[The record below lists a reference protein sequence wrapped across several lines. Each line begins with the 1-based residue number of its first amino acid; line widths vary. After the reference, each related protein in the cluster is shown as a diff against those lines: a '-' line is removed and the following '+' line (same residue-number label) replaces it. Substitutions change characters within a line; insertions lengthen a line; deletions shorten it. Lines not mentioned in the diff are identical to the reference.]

1 MKKIYNVFFKQL
13 KNKKIVAM
21 VVAFTFLI
29 PNLTILFHAESPN
42 LADISVNTKL
52 TASASVNNGDAPG
65 AFQYNGTWQNTNE
78 APIGGGSRQW
88 LALNFGETV
97 TFNSVKFQQY
107 GRRLKQFSIQT
118 SEDGESWTTVFRGLD
133 TSVPA
138 EVETWNEYT
147 SVRLDNPVTSQYF
160 RLLMEEVFANEPKVI
175 IGQIFI
181 YNDAAFAATPEVEN
195 ITNRPTELAHGLDI
209 GAYSASSDNGGDQT
223 ADKAFDEYDWS
234 PWQAAGGAQINAPQ
248 WLMVDFGSSK
258 TVSRV
263 DLSQYN
269 NRAKLF
275 KLQVSDDKATWKDAF
290 YGKVEGAADNG
301 GTVNYTVVFPE
312 ATGRYFR
319 ILFEETAGD
328 AGGAQTQP
336 AVFDMSIYDKPGSA
350 VTSSEIECI
359 AEKPT
364 ELAHGLDI
372 SAYSASSDNGGDQ
385 TADKAFDEY
394 DWSPWQAA
402 GGAQINAPQWL
413 MVDFGSSKTVSRV
426 DLSQYNNRAKLFKL
440 QVSDDKA
447 TWKDAFYGKVEG
459 AADNGGTV
467 NYTVVFPEATGRYF
481 RILFEE
487 TAGDASGAQTQ
498 PAVFDMS
505 IYDKPD
511 SAVTSPEIECIAEKP
526 TELAHG
532 LNIGAYS
539 ASSYNGG
546 DQTADKAFDEYDW
559 SPWQAAGGA
568 QINAPQWLMV
578 DFGSSKTVSRVDLS
592 QYNNRAKLFKLQVSD
607 DKATW
612 KDAFYGKV
620 EGAADNGG
628 TVNYTVVF
636 PEATGR
642 YFRILFEETA
652 GDASGAQ
659 TQPAVFDMSIYD
671 KPGSAVTSPEITSV
685 TVKPDAV
692 RELTQGL
699 PTEAFRGSTEQK
711 NQEAKYA
718 FDADIYSVWQA
729 ESTAQVGASQW
740 LMVDFGKEEVISRI
754 DFIQYRNRARQFK
767 LQVSNDT
774 ETWTDAYKGNVPSA
788 TDSPDAANAAYTIV
802 FPSVNGRY
810 FRILF
815 LDMAGKAEDNTVP
828 SMPAVFDMKIY
839 DKHDGAQTSAEV
851 HEGLLDSEDSFKPAA
866 PVNPIVKPENLALNK
881 GDSAY
886 SSSSNLDGQPPQA
899 AFDGNGSSNW
909 QNSGNNFPA
918 WIQVDLGEKTDVN
931 GLWISQWSNRIK
943 YFKIHVSDD
952 GRNWA
957 TAFYGRVTD
966 AAELPT
972 ATELSIAFPTVKTR
986 FVRFTITDGVYDEP
1000 NKQLFNIPIYEIEV
1014 YSSDDWQSSE
1024 NVIDVETEKPTR
1036 ETLNALREILQRIES
1051 LDEATYT
1058 EKSFEALKRVYLKAK
1073 EYENGDVG
1081 NNTAVL
1087 EIIEELKQ
1095 AEKDL
1100 IPISTYNELR
1110 DQLKEIL
1117 QMDPSKYHTD
1127 DWNSLMLLTE
1137 YANVLL
1143 QQGNADTA
1151 DVSFYVK
1158 SIDILLS
1165 SMRMADEENLEYI
1178 YEVNPAKSDEYL
1190 KEEIV
1195 IDGYDKDPVAT
1206 GETNFVVY
1214 AILSAVLSMA
1224 AIIVIRKKSTR

>member
-118 SEDGESWTTVFRGLD
+118 SEDGESWTTVFQGLD

-138 EVETWNEYT
+138 KDETWNEYT

-195 ITNRPTELAHGLDI
+195 ITNRPTELAHGLEI

-258 TVSRV
+258 TVSR
-263 DLSQYN
+263 
-269 NRAKLF
+269 
-275 KLQVSDDKATWKDAF
+275 
-290 YGKVEGAADNG
+290 
-301 GTVNYTVVFPE
+301 
-312 ATGRYFR
+312 
-319 ILFEETAGD
+319 I
-328 AGGAQTQP
+328 
-336 AVFDMSIYDKPGSA
+336 
-350 VTSSEIECI
+350 
-359 AEKPT
+359 
-364 ELAHGLDI
+364 
-372 SAYSASSDNGGDQ
+372 
-385 TADKAFDEY
+385 
-394 DWSPWQAA
+394 
-402 GGAQINAPQWL
+402 
-413 MVDFGSSKTVSRV
+413 
-426 DLSQYNNRAKLFKL
+426 
-440 QVSDDKA
+440 
-447 TWKDAFYGKVEG
+447 
-459 AADNGGTV
+459 
-467 NYTVVFPEATGRYF
+467 
-481 RILFEE
+481 
-487 TAGDASGAQTQ
+487 
-498 PAVFDMS
+498 
-505 IYDKPD
+505 
-511 SAVTSPEIECIAEKP
+511 
-526 TELAHG
+526 
-532 LNIGAYS
+532 
-539 ASSYNGG
+539 
-546 DQTADKAFDEYDW
+546 
-559 SPWQAAGGA
+559 
-568 QINAPQWLMV
+568 
-578 DFGSSKTVSRVDLS
+578 DLS

-671 KPGSAVTSPEITSV
+671 KPGSAVTSSEITSV

-767 LQVSNDT
+767 LQVSDDT

-802 FPSVNGRY
+802 FPPVNGRY

-839 DKHDGAQTSAEV
+839 DKHDGAETSAEV

-972 ATELSIAFPTVKTR
+972 ATELSVAFPTVKTR

-1014 YSSDDWQSSE
+1014 YSSDNWQSSE

-1036 ETLNALREILQRIES
+1036 ETLNALREILQHIES

-1127 DWNSLMLLTE
+1127 DRNSLMLLTE

-1206 GETNFVVY
+1206 GETNFVIY
-1214 AILSAVLSMA
+1214 AILSAVLSLA

>member
-160 RLLMEEVFANEPKVI
+160 RLLMEEVFANEPKVV

-195 ITNRPTELAHGLDI
+195 ITNKPTELAHGLNI

-223 ADKAFDEYDWS
+223 ADKAFDEHDWT

-301 GTVNYTVVFPE
+301 NTVNYTVVFPE

-328 AGGAQTQP
+328 ASGAQTQP

-350 VTSSEIECI
+350 VTSPEIECI

-364 ELAHGLDI
+364 ELAHGLNI
-372 SAYSASSDNGGDQ
+372 GAYSASSDNGGDQ
-385 TADKAFDEY
+385 TADKAFDEH
-394 DWSPWQAA
+394 DWTPWQAA

-459 AADNGGTV
+459 AADNG
-467 NYTVVFPEATGRYF
+467 N
-481 RILFEE
+481 
-487 TAGDASGAQTQ
+487 
-498 PAVFDMS
+498 
-505 IYDKPD
+505 
-511 SAVTSPEIECIAEKP
+511 
-526 TELAHG
+526 
-532 LNIGAYS
+532 
-539 ASSYNGG
+539 
-546 DQTADKAFDEYDW
+546 
-559 SPWQAAGGA
+559 
-568 QINAPQWLMV
+568 
-578 DFGSSKTVSRVDLS
+578 
-592 QYNNRAKLFKLQVSD
+592 
-607 DKATW
+607 
-612 KDAFYGKV
+612 
-620 EGAADNGG
+620 

-671 KPGSAVTSPEITSV
+671 KPGSAVTSSEITSV

-729 ESTAQVGASQW
+729 ESTAQLGASQW

-972 ATELSIAFPTVKTR
+972 ATELSVAFPTVKTR

-1206 GETNFVVY
+1206 GETNFVIY

>member
-1 MKKIYNVFFKQL
+1 M
-13 KNKKIVAM
+13 
-21 VVAFTFLI
+21 
-29 PNLTILFHAESPN
+29 
-42 LADISVNTKL
+42 
-52 TASASVNNGDAPG
+52 
-65 AFQYNGTWQNTNE
+65 
-78 APIGGGSRQW
+78 
-88 LALNFGETV
+88 
-97 TFNSVKFQQY
+97 
-107 GRRLKQFSIQT
+107 
-118 SEDGESWTTVFRGLD
+118 
-133 TSVPA
+133 
-138 EVETWNEYT
+138 
-147 SVRLDNPVTSQYF
+147 
-160 RLLMEEVFANEPKVI
+160 
-175 IGQIFI
+175 
-181 YNDAAFAATPEVEN
+181 
-195 ITNRPTELAHGLDI
+195 
-209 GAYSASSDNGGDQT
+209 
-223 ADKAFDEYDWS
+223 
-234 PWQAAGGAQINAPQ
+234 
-248 WLMVDFGSSK
+248 
-258 TVSRV
+258 
-263 DLSQYN
+263 
-269 NRAKLF
+269 
-275 KLQVSDDKATWKDAF
+275 
-290 YGKVEGAADNG
+290 
-301 GTVNYTVVFPE
+301 
-312 ATGRYFR
+312 
-319 ILFEETAGD
+319 
-328 AGGAQTQP
+328 
-336 AVFDMSIYDKPGSA
+336 
-350 VTSSEIECI
+350 TSSEIECI

-364 ELAHGLDI
+364 ELAHGLNI

-459 AADNGGTV
+459 AADNGNTV
-467 NYTVVFPEATGRYF
+467 NYT
-481 RILFEE
+481 I
-487 TAGDASGAQTQ
+487 
-498 PAVFDMS
+498 
-505 IYDKPD
+505 
-511 SAVTSPEIECIAEKP
+511 
-526 TELAHG
+526 
-532 LNIGAYS
+532 
-539 ASSYNGG
+539 
-546 DQTADKAFDEYDW
+546 
-559 SPWQAAGGA
+559 
-568 QINAPQWLMV
+568 
-578 DFGSSKTVSRVDLS
+578 
-592 QYNNRAKLFKLQVSD
+592 
-607 DKATW
+607 
-612 KDAFYGKV
+612 
-620 EGAADNGG
+620 
-628 TVNYTVVF
+628 VF

-671 KPGSAVTSPEITSV
+671 KPGSAVTSSEITSV

-699 PTEAFRGSTEQK
+699 PIEAFRGSTEQK

-767 LQVSNDT
+767 LQVSDDT

-802 FPSVNGRY
+802 FPPVNGRY

-815 LDMAGKAEDNTVP
+815 LDMAGKTEDNTVP

-839 DKHDGAQTSAEV
+839 DKHDGAETSAEV
-851 HEGLLDSEDSFKPAA
+851 HDGLLDFEDSFKPAA

-957 TAFYGRVTD
+957 AAFYGRVTD

-972 ATELSIAFPTVKTR
+972 ATELSVAFPTVKAR

-1051 LDEATYT
+1051 LDEAIYT

-1117 QMDPSKYHTD
+1117 QMDPSKYHAD

-1206 GETNFVVY
+1206 GETNFVIY
-1214 AILSAVLSMA
+1214 AILSAVLSLA

>member
-118 SEDGESWTTVFRGLD
+118 SEDGESWTTVFQGLD

-364 ELAHGLDI
+364 ELAHGLNI
-372 SAYSASSDNGGDQ
+372 GAYSASSDNGGDQ

-505 IYDKPD
+505 IYDKPG
-511 SAVTSPEIECIAEKP
+511 SAVTSSEIECIAEKP

-532 LNIGAYS
+532 LNISAYS
-539 ASSYNGG
+539 ASSDNGG
-546 DQTADKAFDEYDW
+546 DQTADKAFDEHDW
-559 SPWQAAGGA
+559 TPWQAAGGA

-620 EGAADNGG
+620 EGAADNGN
-628 TVNYTVVF
+628 TVNYTIVF

-671 KPGSAVTSPEITSV
+671 KPGSAVTSSEITSV

-767 LQVSNDT
+767 LQVSDDT

-788 TDSPDAANAAYTIV
+788 TDSPDADNAAYTIV
-802 FPSVNGRY
+802 FPPVNGRY

-839 DKHDGAQTSAEV
+839 DKHDGAETSAEV

-1014 YSSDDWQSSE
+1014 YSSDNWQSSE

-1051 LDEATYT
+1051 LDEAIYT

-1206 GETNFVVY
+1206 GETNFVIY
-1214 AILSAVLSMA
+1214 AILSAVLSLS

>member
-138 EVETWNEYT
+138 KDETWNEYT

-195 ITNRPTELAHGLDI
+195 ITN
-209 GAYSASSDNGGDQT
+209 
-223 ADKAFDEYDWS
+223 
-234 PWQAAGGAQINAPQ
+234 
-248 WLMVDFGSSK
+248 
-258 TVSRV
+258 
-263 DLSQYN
+263 
-269 NRAKLF
+269 
-275 KLQVSDDKATWKDAF
+275 
-290 YGKVEGAADNG
+290 
-301 GTVNYTVVFPE
+301 
-312 ATGRYFR
+312 
-319 ILFEETAGD
+319 
-328 AGGAQTQP
+328 
-336 AVFDMSIYDKPGSA
+336 
-350 VTSSEIECI
+350 
-359 AEKPT
+359 
-364 ELAHGLDI
+364 
-372 SAYSASSDNGGDQ
+372 
-385 TADKAFDEY
+385 
-394 DWSPWQAA
+394 
-402 GGAQINAPQWL
+402 
-413 MVDFGSSKTVSRV
+413 
-426 DLSQYNNRAKLFKL
+426 
-440 QVSDDKA
+440 
-447 TWKDAFYGKVEG
+447 
-459 AADNGGTV
+459 
-467 NYTVVFPEATGRYF
+467 
-481 RILFEE
+481 
-487 TAGDASGAQTQ
+487 
-498 PAVFDMS
+498 
-505 IYDKPD
+505 
-511 SAVTSPEIECIAEKP
+511 KP

-539 ASSYNGG
+539 ASSDNGG

-692 RELTQGL
+692 RELTHGL

-740 LMVDFGKEEVISRI
+740 LMVDFGKKEVISRI

-767 LQVSNDT
+767 LQVSDDT

-802 FPSVNGRY
+802 FPPVNGRY

-839 DKHDGAQTSAEV
+839 DKHDGAETSAEV

-957 TAFYGRVTD
+957 AAFYGRVTD

-1014 YSSDDWQSSE
+1014 YSSDEWQCSE
-1024 NVIDVETEKPTR
+1024 NVIDVETEKPTQ

-1051 LDEATYT
+1051 LDEAIYT

-1214 AILSAVLSMA
+1214 AILSAVLSLA